1 MNSKQTKKNQID
13 NENQDL
19 YSFADDVSSIQQ
31 KIKHQAF
38 SSKKFDKKIKNE
50 IEGDKK
56 HITNEF
62 FLKDS
67 Y

>member
-1 MNSKQTKKNQID
+1 MYIILRKLTTSI
-13 NENQDL
+13 
-19 YSFADDVSSIQQ
+19 SDVSSIKQ